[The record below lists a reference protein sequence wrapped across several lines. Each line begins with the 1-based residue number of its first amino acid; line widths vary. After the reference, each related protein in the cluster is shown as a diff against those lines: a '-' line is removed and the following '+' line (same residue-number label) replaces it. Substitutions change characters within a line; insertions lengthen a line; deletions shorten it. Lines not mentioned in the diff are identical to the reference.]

1 MVLTEVFLTFVIS
14 SLIGCTLA
22 TLKYVYKIKFS
33 SLSCGCCKITRD
45 TDAEENLEKMK
56 IENNI
61 TSPRSDDVMNTA
73 RTNDRFLKV

>member
-1 MVLTEVFLTFVIS
+1 M
-14 SLIGCTLA
+14 A

-33 SLSCGCCKITRD
+33 SLACGCCKITRD

-61 TSPRSDDVMNTA
+61 TSPRSETMNTA